1 MESKNNEDST
11 LDSFLGEEDEE
22 LNLYQGIMN
31 QQIGKRQIIMD
42 REIRNK
48 IKIINRLFKEKFG
61 KDFIPIKLE
70 SLKAFESGLKTY
82 LFSPQSEF
90 LNNFPRLKRKLLKE
104 KKIKEEKLKEKIN
117 MGSLLYLSM
126 TRNDKN
132 INDKFFKMSRNLNSS
147 MAKNILN
154 NVLYKAK
161 FEGKNKERINKILS
175 YRNLRYSKLVKI
187 NTQMEQNNLLDLLPE
202 VEQTKSNF
210 NTYSNKTQ
218 KQSNNHLNSYF
229 SRNIKS
235 NLQNFQTMTIP
246 SHKDTIENNSL
257 KTFSPFSTFTNF
269 NQKSYSKFF
278 SKHSK
283 NLQKDLNRHMVNLD
297 DQAKS
302 CNNKLIRLINGNRK
316 VNLRRKE
323 EKNREIVNLKKII
336 YDKVKIKP
344 KKKINNIL
352 QIKSLINKAKLD
364 FEGEVTIEKVRKNEL
379 KNFGHY
385 INIMS
390 DDLILSKV
398 NELYSDFELR
408 KEGKN
413 FSQDE
418 LENIKKKR
426 KKELIVIHNRQ
437 KLKDNYIKMLKL
449 ENDLTNIKNKFNK
462 TNLKVLQNSKNKT
475 LNILLSKKI

>member
-1 MESKNNEDST
+1 
-11 LDSFLGEEDEE
+11 
-22 LNLYQGIMN
+22 
-31 QQIGKRQIIMD
+31 
-42 REIRNK
+42 
-48 IKIINRLFKEKFG
+48 
-61 KDFIPIKLE
+61 
-70 SLKAFESGLKTY
+70 
-82 LFSPQSEF
+82 
-90 LNNFPRLKRKLLKE
+90 
-104 KKIKEEKLKEKIN
+104 

-132 INDKFFKMSRNLNSS
+132 INDKFFKMSRNLSSS

-154 NVLYKAK
+154 NVLYKVK

-187 NTQMEQNNLLDLLPE
+187 NNQMDQNNLLDLLPE
-202 VEQTKSNF
+202 VEQTNSNI
-210 NTYSNKTQ
+210 NTNSNKTQ
-218 KQSNNHLNSYF
+218 KQSNNHLNSLF
-229 SRNIKS
+229 SRNINS
-235 NLQNFQTMTIP
+235 NLQNFQAMTIP

-269 NQKSYSKFF
+269 NQKSYSRFF

-418 LENIKKKR
+418 LAKIKKKR